1 MSSRE
6 AIEEQKGERYVTA
19 PRHWAVTYRWLILA
33 LTLVAVLGAGIAA
46 AGVHGRLVD
55 GGYFDQSAESSR
67 AERLLT
73 QRYGSGTPK
82 LVFVARSTGAVD
94 EPKAAAA
101 GQRLVTELAA
111 EPGVVYVHA
120 PWSPPTP
127 SLLSADRHAALL
139 TLAIAGDDQQMTRT
153 AQRLIQKYAGARPPL
168 TVEASGRL
176 SVNRYAEQQSR
187 RDLVSSEM
195 IGVPLVSAVLLVVF
209 GSVLACALPLAM
221 GLVSVTGAMALL
233 DLLARHYP
241 VNVFA
246 LNILTAL
253 GFGLA
258 VDYSLIMVTRFREEL
273 DRGLE
278 VSDAVRATVRSAG
291 RTVAVSAAV
300 VTLSLC
306 ALLFFPTPFHRSLGA
321 GAVAVVC
328 LAGVAALVVQPALL
342 ALFGRR
348 LSRRPVRVRW
358 WRARGADA
366 PDFWARL
373 ARAVLRRPLAVL
385 LTVSAFL
392 VLLAVPASGARMGFI
407 DEDWLPRD
415 AAPRLA
421 AERAHAEFPVLNGT
435 TLTALTPQTPAG
447 SPAADR
453 MGRALSRLAG
463 VDMVMGAEGSFRDG
477 RRLAAPP
484 ARPAG
489 GVGQGTWYSLT
500 TQAGPYSAT
509 AQRLVGTIRAQKG
522 AGPVL
527 VAGETASLV
536 DMKETLARHLGW
548 AAALVITAV
557 ALLLFFFTGSVL
569 VPLKAVVMNLLS
581 LTVAFG
587 AMVSLFQDG
596 LLSRLLG
603 GTATG
608 HVDPLIPAVVFCI
621 AFGLSMD
628 YEVFLVAR
636 IREEYLRTGDNER
649 AVVAGLQR
657 TGRLVTVGALAV
669 VIVLGALAAS
679 SLAVLQELGVCLALT
694 VAIDATLV
702 RCLIVP
708 ALMGLAGRWNWW
720 APAPLLKVR
729 ALVLSRLARARL
741 PHRPPR
747 TSRHVRG

>member
-1 MSSRE
+1 MR
-6 AIEEQKGERYVTA
+6 
-19 PRHWAVTYRWLILA
+19 YRWRILVLA
-33 LTLVAVLGAGIAA
+33 LVAVLGSGIAA

-55 GGYFDQSAESSR
+55 GGYFDRSAESSR

-73 QRYGSGTPK
+73 EDYGSGTPK
-82 LVFVARSTGAVD
+82 LMFVARSTGAAD
-94 EPKAAAA
+94 GEQASAA
-101 GQRLVTELAA
+101 GRRLVAELAA
-111 EPGVVYVHA
+111 EPGVVFVRD
-120 PWSPPTP
+120 PWSSPTP

-139 TLAIAGDDQQMTRT
+139 MLVVAGDDQQMTRT
-153 AQRLIQKYAGARPPL
+153 AERLIRKYAGARPPL
-168 TVEASGRL
+168 RVEASGRL
-176 SVNRYAEQQSR
+176 SINRYAEEQSR

-195 IGVPLVSAVLLVVF
+195 IGVPLVSAVLLLVF
-209 GSVLACALPLAM
+209 GSLLACALPLAM
-221 GLVSVTGAMALL
+221 GLISVTGAMAVL

-258 VDYSLIMVTRFREEL
+258 VDYSLIMVNRFREEL

-278 VSDAVRATVRSAG
+278 VPAAVSATVRSAG
-291 RTVAVSAAV
+291 RTVAVSVAV

-306 ALLFFPTPFHRSLGA
+306 ALLFFPTSFHRSLGA

-348 LSRRPVRVRW
+348 LSRRPVRARW
-358 WRARGADA
+358 WRARNAGA
-366 PDFWARL
+366 PEFWERL

-385 LTVSAFL
+385 ISVSAFL
-392 VLLAVPASGARMGFI
+392 VLLAAPAAAARMGFI

-421 AERAHAEFPVLNGT
+421 AERARAEFPLLNGT
-435 TLTALTPQTPAG
+435 TLTVLTPRTPAG
-447 SPAADR
+447 SEAAAR
-453 MGRALSRLAG
+453 MGQALSRLPGAG
-463 VDMVMGAEGSFRDG
+463 MVTGTGGDFRDG
-477 RRLAAPP
+477 RRLATPP
-484 ARPAG
+484 ARSAG
-489 GVGQGTWYSLT
+489 GAGHGTWYSVT
-500 TQAGPYSAT
+500 TRAGPYSET
-509 AQRLVGTIRAQKG
+509 AQRLVGAVRAQKG

-527 VAGETASLV
+527 VSGETAALV
-536 DMKETLARHLGW
+536 DMKKTLARHLGW
-548 AAALVITAV
+548 AAALVIAAIGV
-557 ALLLFFFTGSVL
+557 LLFFFTGSVL
-569 VPLKAVVMNLLS
+569 VPVKAVVMNLLS

-587 AMVSLFQDG
+587 AMVFLFQTG
-596 LLSRLLG
+596 HLSRLLG

-636 IREEYLRTGDNER
+636 IREEYLRTGDNEQ
-649 AVVAGLQR
+649 AVVTGLQR

-702 RCLIVP
+702 RCLLVP

-720 APAPLLKVR
+720 APAPLLRVR
-729 ALVLSRLARARL
+729 ALVLSRLARTHI

-747 TSRHVRG
+747 MPRRLRG

>member
-1 MSSRE
+1 MSRE
-6 AIEEQKGERYVTA
+6 AVGEQETERPATA
-19 PRHWAVTYRWLILA
+19 ARHWAVTYRWLILSLA
-33 LTLVAVLGAGIAA
+33 LVAVLGSAVAA

-55 GGYFDQSAESSR
+55 GGYFDESAESSR
-67 AERLLT
+67 AEKLLT
-73 QRYGSGTPK
+73 EHQGSGTPK
-82 LVFVARSTGAVD
+82 LMFVARTTGAVNGRQ
-94 EPKAAAA
+94 ASAA
-101 GQRLVTELAA
+101 GRALVGELAA
-111 EPGVVYVHA
+111 EPGVVFVRD
-120 PWSPPTP
+120 PWTSPTP
-127 SLLSADRHAALL
+127 SMLSADRHSALL
-139 TLAIAGDDQQMTRT
+139 MLAVAGDDQHKTRT
-153 AQRLIQKYAGARPPL
+153 AERLIRKYAGARPPL
-168 TVEASGRL
+168 RVEASGRL
-176 SVNRYAEQQSR
+176 SVNRYAEEQSR

-195 IGVPLVSAVLLVVF
+195 IGVPLVSAVLLLVF

-221 GLVSVTGAMALL
+221 GLVSVTGAMAVL
-233 DLLARHYP
+233 DQLARHYP

-278 VSDAVRATVRSAG
+278 VPAAVRATVRSAG

-342 ALFGRR
+342 ALFGHR
-348 LSRRPVRVRW
+348 LNRRPVRARW
-358 WRARGADA
+358 WRARNTDA
-366 PDFWARL
+366 PGFWERL

-385 LTVSAFL
+385 VSVSAFL
-392 VLLAVPASGARMGFI
+392 VLLAAPAAAARMGFI

-421 AERAHAEFPVLNGT
+421 AERARAEFPLLNGT
-435 TLTALTPQTPAG
+435 TLTVLAPRTPAG

-453 MGRALSRLAG
+453 TGRALSRLPGADL
-463 VDMVMGAEGSFRDG
+463 VLGAEGNFRDG

-484 ARPAG
+484 AKPAAG
-489 GVGQGTWYSLT
+489 AGQGTWYSVT
-500 TQAGPYSAT
+500 TPAGPYSAT
-509 AQRLVGTIRAQKG
+509 AQRLVDAVRAQKG

-536 DMKETLARHLGW
+536 DMKKTLARHLGW

-557 ALLLFFFTGSVL
+557 AVLLFLFTGSVL

-587 AMVSLFQDG
+587 AMVSLFQAG
-596 LLSRLLG
+596 HLSRLLG

-649 AVVAGLQR
+649 AIVTGLQR

-702 RCLIVP
+702 RCLLVP

-720 APAPLLKVR
+720 APAPLLRAR
-729 ALVLSRLARARL
+729 ALVLSLLGRARI

-747 TSRHVRG
+747 MTRHTKG

>member
-1 MSSRE
+1 MVSRE
-6 AIEEQKGERYVTA
+6 TVGEKKRERPAAV

-33 LTLVAVLGAGIAA
+33 LALVAVLGSGIAA
-46 AGVHGRLVD
+46 GDVRGRLVD
-55 GGYFDQSAESSR
+55 GGYFDPSAESSR

-82 LVFVARSTGAVD
+82 LMFVARSTGAVD
-94 EPKAAAA
+94 DRQASAA
-101 GQRLVTELAA
+101 GRRLVAELAA
-111 EPGVVYVHA
+111 EPGVVFVRA

-139 TLAIAGDDQQMTRT
+139 MLAVAGDDQQMTRT
-153 AQRLIQKYAGARPPL
+153 AQRLIRKYVGVRAPL

-176 SVNRYAEQQSR
+176 SINRYVEEQSR
-187 RDLVSSEM
+187 RGLVSSET
-195 IGVPLVSAVLLVVF
+195 IGLPLVSAVLLMVF

-221 GLVSVTGAMALL
+221 GLVSVTGAMAAL

-258 VDYSLIMVTRFREEL
+258 VDYSLIMVSRFREEL

-278 VSDAVRATVRSAG
+278 VPDAVRATVRSAG
-291 RTVAVSAAV
+291 RTVAVSVTV

-306 ALLFFPTPFHRSLGA
+306 ALLFLPTPFHRSLGA

-348 LSRRPVRVRW
+348 LSRRPVRLRW
-358 WRARGADA
+358 WRARSAGA
-366 PDFWARL
+366 PDFWQRL

-385 LTVSAFL
+385 ITVSVFL
-392 VLLAVPASGARMGFI
+392 VLLAVPASGLRMGFI

-421 AERAHAEFPVLNGT
+421 AERARAEFPLLNGT
-435 TLTALTPQTPAG
+435 TLTALTPQIPPG
-447 SPAADR
+447 SPAAER
-453 MGRALSRLAG
+453 MGRSLSKLAG
-463 VDMVMGAEGSFRDG
+463 ADLVTGAEGNFREG
-477 RRLAAPP
+477 YRIAAPP
-484 ARPAG
+484 ARPADN
-489 GVGQGTWYSLT
+489 VGRGTWFALT

-509 AQRLVGTIRAQKG
+509 AQRLVGAVRAQKG

-527 VAGETASLV
+527 VAGETAALV
-536 DMKETLARHLGW
+536 DMKHTLAQYLGW
-548 AAALVITAV
+548 AAALIMTAV
-557 ALLLFFFTGSVL
+557 AVLLFLFTGSVL
-569 VPLKAVVMNLLS
+569 IPVKAVVMNLLS

-587 AMVSLFQDG
+587 AMVSLFQEG
-596 LLSRLLG
+596 HLSRLLG

-628 YEVFLVAR
+628 YEVFLMAR

-649 AVVAGLQR
+649 AVVTGLQR
-657 TGRLVTVGALAV
+657 TGRLVTVGALAI
-669 VIVLGALAAS
+669 VIVLGALAGS
-679 SLAVLQELGVCLALT
+679 SLAVLQEIGVCLALT
-694 VAIDATLV
+694 IAVDATLV
-702 RCLIVP
+702 RCLLVP
-708 ALMGLAGRWNWW
+708 ALMGLAGHWNWW
-720 APAPLLKVR
+720 APTSLRRVR
-729 ALVLSRLARARL
+729 ALILSRLTRARVL
-741 PHRPPR
+741 HEPPR
-747 TSRHVRG
+747 MSRHPRD